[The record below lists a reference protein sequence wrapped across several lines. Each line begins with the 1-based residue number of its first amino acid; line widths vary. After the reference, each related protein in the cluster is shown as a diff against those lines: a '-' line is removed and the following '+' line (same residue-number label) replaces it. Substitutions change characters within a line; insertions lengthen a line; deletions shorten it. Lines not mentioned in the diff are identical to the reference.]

1 MLPTFLI
8 GGEGAGLW
16 EVTGL
21 AGFPVLAV
29 AQGWSQH
36 AGVYLSN
43 LAMAA
48 EMPQPHRR
56 GDLPGTEVTYL
67 CNNAD
72 LIAGLKLIL
81 TYLKYALISMYLF
94 LMGIVIYS
102 L

>member
-1 MLPTFLI
+1 M
-8 GGEGAGLW
+8 GGGGTGLW
-16 EVTGL
+16 EVTGW
-21 AGFPVLAV
+21 AGLPVLAV
-29 AQGWSQH
+29 GQGWSWH
-36 AGVYLSN
+36 ASMCLSN

-48 EMPQPHRR
+48 EVLQQPHGC

-81 TYLKYALISMYLF
+81 TYLKYAVISRYLF
-94 LMGIVIYS
+94 LMGTVICS